1 MRQMAVGKPAVVG
14 RRYEADALK
23 AVATRLL
30 VCAGL
35 AAEKA
40 SVVAAVFVEADLLG
54 YATHGLQRL
63 ASNLEWIVN
72 GETHANGTLTV
83 LNDNGSCQTWD
94 ADFLPGPWVTTLAV
108 KEACARAETH
118 GIATISI
125 RRAQHIACL
134 AAYLEQATEQ
144 GMMLILSAS
153 TPSETAVCAH
163 GGLDRI
169 FSCNP
174 LTIGVPTSGTPILID
189 TSASMSALGPLFR
202 AHRSGDMLPTD
213 CIVTNHGSVSRDPAE
228 FVLHDGAIMPTGGL
242 DQGHKGF
249 GLCVFTEALSAA
261 LSGYGRA
268 DLADDGE
275 SNSVFVQVID
285 PDAFAGR
292 EAFFKQMD
300 WLVGACRQS
309 RVTPG
314 APSVRVPGDRA
325 LAMKRDQIANGIALH
340 LSIIEVMQTWAER
353 FGVPMPE
360 ALAHDA

>member
-1 MRQMAVGKPAVVG
+1 MRQVAAEETMVVG
-14 RRYEADALK
+14 YRYAADALK
-23 AVATRLL
+23 DVATRLL
-30 VCAGL
+30 VRAGL

-40 SVVAAVFVEADLLG
+40 SVVASVFVEADLLG

-63 ASNLEWIVN
+63 ASNLEWIVK
-72 GETHANGTLTV
+72 GETHANGALTV
-83 LNDNGSCQTWD
+83 LTDNGSCQTWD

-108 KEACARAETH
+108 KEACTRAQTH

-174 LTIGVPTSGTPILID
+174 LTIGIPTSGTPILID

-213 CIVTNHGSVSRDPAE
+213 CIITSEGSVSRDPAE
-228 FVLHDGAIMPTGGL
+228 FVLQDGAILPTGGF
-242 DQGHKGF
+242 DQGYKGF
-249 GLCVFTEALSAA
+249 GLCLFIEALSAA
-261 LSGYGRA
+261 LTGYGRA
-268 DLADDGE
+268 DLPNDGE

-285 PDAFAGR
+285 PAAFAGR
-292 EAFFKQMD
+292 EAFFKQVD
-300 WLVGACRQS
+300 WLAGACRQS
-309 RVTPG
+309 RVLRG
-314 APSVRVPGDRA
+314 APLVRVPGDRA

-340 LSIIEVMQTWAER
+340 LSIIEVLHTWTER